1 LLSASALFRS
11 SYRPNYWD
19 NNRRWFLK
27 HCRNVHNR
35 AVLLYQQKN
44 CLFSISVSSISPI
57 SRFFCC
63 FVTLNTMIFT
73 NRTYFPANSLWVRGI
88 FVSLRQLL

>member
-1 LLSASALFRS
+1 MKRFVLVLAVVTFALTVAADE
-11 SYRPNYWD
+11 YTD
-19 NNRRWFLK
+19 L
-27 HCRNVHNR
+27 
-35 AVLLYQQKN
+35 
-44 CLFSISVSSISPI
+44 SSISPI